1 MPKRIPTPE
10 PGDDEPKYFT
20 VVQPYPLNANWE
32 LPHDYI
38 TCGRWIAGCI
48 GPAPFFAI
56 FYKPSA
62 RGQIILEV
70 NRDYPEPERLLGEH
84 RWSEF
89 LKKPNAEEA
98 GRVSQIFYCTYST
111 GRQAQK
117 DGWKRIN
124 VADSWF
130 KNWNPVNPVIMN
142 PYPPTVWC
150 PLPPEDKT
158 NKSMCRPLPVAVK
171 APPAPKAAPA
181 PVVPGSATWVSQK
194 SAPPTNTPAAM
205 RGAWAAKQGT
215 VAAGNNAKKPNAK
228 NNGGGGKKAIP
239 ANSAAPWHTAT
250 APTGSNTVPVAKNTT
265 HNMPQNTPAFP
276 PGLPPLSP
284 PGLTRDAS
292 GSTSTASSSSASSEA
307 AAYLPVTALTAG
319 FVGISISPSME
330 ANLYGVAVET
340 SPDPGAY
347 VAEWEK
353 MPAEDVDALWPSA
366 YKPGDGGDLY
376 EYVVKDDGGKGGA
389 AVENLWGD
397 EPDDN
402 AKVNAKPPN
411 DVVCTVHGIICK
423 KGICSERARLVREK
437 ERAEK
442 LENERSGKGKGGGGW
457 NKGGAGRGKSGN
469 SNGGGWEK
477 KKGNPWQPDD
487 DSGSATGSEGRD
499 GRRSPATPK
508 NDGWATVRR

>member
-1 MPKRIPTPE
+1 MGALGVAAYISRGALGERACTGVLRGRLLSHPSSFFSSSLPASVADE
-10 PGDDEPKYFT
+10 CVVLELLELGAMGDSCPCRDALACVGSWYRAGAPVWT
-20 VVQPYPLNANWE
+20 GTGRGRRTMIA
-32 LPHDYI
+32 I
-38 TCGRWIAGCI
+38 TCPWAGLVFSWTKEGSC
-48 GPAPFFAI
+48 
-56 FYKPSA
+56 SA
-62 RGQIILEV
+62 L
-70 NRDYPEPERLLGEH
+70 H
-84 RWSEF
+84 AS
-89 LKKPNAEEA
+89 A
-98 GRVSQIFYCTYST
+98 GRCCICYSEAT
-111 GRQAQK
+111 LLVVFVLALR
-117 DGWKRIN
+117 R
-124 VADSWF
+124 
-130 KNWNPVNPVIMN
+130 
-142 PYPPTVWC
+142 
-150 PLPPEDKT
+150 L
-158 NKSMCRPLPVAVK
+158 LPVA
-171 APPAPKAAPA
+171 
-181 PVVPGSATWVSQK
+181 
-194 SAPPTNTPAAM
+194 
-205 RGAWAAKQGT
+205 R
-215 VAAGNNAKKPNAK
+215 
-228 NNGGGGKKAIP
+228 
-239 ANSAAPWHTAT
+239 HTAT

-284 PGLTRDAS
+284 PGLTRNAS

-307 AAYLPVTALTAG
+307 PAYLPVTALTAG
-319 FVGISISPSME
+319 FVGISLSPSME

-376 EYVVKDDGGKGGA
+376 EYVVKDNGGKGGA

-423 KGICSERARLVREK
+423 KGICSERARLIREK

-442 LENERSGKGKGGGGW
+442 LENERAGKGKGGGGW
-457 NKGGAGRGKSGN
+457 SKAGAGGRGKSGN

-487 DSGSATGSEGRD
+487 DSGSATGSEGR
-499 GRRSPATPK
+499 GSTRSPATPK